1 MDPSKESLVHAGDYK
16 LEELTITSAT
26 TGITT
31 DITEFMLEINLYEDL
46 FSFCMSGN
54 LIVADAANLISNLPI
69 LGNEYITV
77 KMRTPTLE
85 DSPENVISKRFQIYA
100 IYDRILNDDRSQFYN
115 ISFMSIEG
123 YEEQTTAISKSYS
136 GTTEEVAKQIYED
149 FLEFDRPLVIMDT
162 PHTSRVKY
170 TSNFWSPFKNMNYIA
185 KRAKGNKLIGSDYL
199 FFETNKAFYFSSIE
213 ALIHTQRANG
223 IFDEYA
229 LERNGAKMPRR
240 ITDLPYTGN
249 RLPDDVTSI
258 ENLKM
263 LTTINVMDGNN
274 LGAFASTVDGYD
286 FYTKKVV
293 NTEFDFVQDMNKFTK
308 TGPKNILPSNLKRN
322 PKYLSNEK

>member
-149 FLEFDRPLVIMDT
+149 FDRFEPHFWLVSPAALNIQDLLKAT
-162 PHTSRVKY
+162 R
-170 TSNFWSPFKNMNYIA
+170 SNA
-185 KRAKGNKLIGSDYL
+185 A
-199 FFETNKAFYFSSIE
+199 
-213 ALIHTQRANG
+213 
-223 IFDEYA
+223 
-229 LERNGAKMPRR
+229 
-240 ITDLPYTGN
+240 
-249 RLPDDVTSI
+249 
-258 ENLKM
+258 
-263 LTTINVMDGNN
+263 
-274 LGAFASTVDGYD
+274 
-286 FYTKKVV
+286 
-293 NTEFDFVQDMNKFTK
+293 
-308 TGPKNILPSNLKRN
+308 
-322 PKYLSNEK
+322 